1 MINNKK
7 SPSNKLEGNEFDSA
21 ELPPS
26 TDPRWQLWGP
36 YMSQREWGTVRET
49 GGLDGSNW
57 AEFPYEQAAS
67 VPYRYCEDG
76 IFGVCDRD
84 CRVCHS
90 YAFWNYRDDHLKER
104 FYGLTNS
111 QGAHGEDVKE
121 VYSYKAADPQY
132 KYIGADFLYPQTE
145 YPYRHLHQMERL
157 EGAADVSAMNSVR
170 SAAVSLTD
178 FNNWY
183 SEQRYFEME
192 FEMCKLT
199 PERLYLQLSIT
210 NCSALPARLVAM
222 PMLFLRNT
230 WSPGQTGDD
239 FNVEKV
245 IQAKDNCLIVCFKD
259 HNKEFHLGY
268 YFDSEAG
275 VPEIL
280 LTDNVNSPA
289 SKDASAHSPSKDAF
303 HRYITRGD
311 SSGLIA
317 NLGSLPASKA
327 GICYRLNLAPKQQ
340 IKLRCFLMS
349 QRSGESAML
358 NWKGLTSSMEMVRLQ
373 NNVDTYQSL
382 PGSLVPAEQDIL
394 NAAYTNLL
402 WNRQY
407 YPLDQMPHLWR
418 VLSSGAGTLPNRL
431 VTVPDK
437 WEQPYLA
444 AWDTAVHCLC
454 LSCFD
459 RRQAIDEMML
469 LMALI
474 REDGSMYADEYRP
487 EGVTPPL
494 SVLAAVDLYSKCNP
508 DEQESM
514 APLIYDRLHRHLD
527 WWLQRRD
534 ARGVALI
541 DGGICGVDYVSL
553 FPRELVETG
562 EGLIWA
568 LFFELS
574 LAIYSTCPGDSALR
588 STIEINLPKLIESLG
603 RLCALFVRCV
613 VQENGLYHPYWL
625 DVGFWSEVSGGSSS
639 NLSRN
644 NKQQQQETQRRP
656 SSIQSESIES
666 NASIDGSCVSFSGVV
681 ERFTGSSSGL
691 LTSSTVYSGD
701 SREETVN
708 RCPWL
713 HAYCYLPI
721 ICCCSLP
728 NVRLDGG
735 DTIEDLLA
743 RAFNNGSSD
752 WETRAPYVFTDAGH
766 SRLFV
771 SVINSIQLSELLEQ
785 VLSEV
790 QFLSQYGIRTMS
802 MLHTCDTASVRLSM
816 GRRESSTNSSLSEP
830 EVKQQKL
837 ASYTLSQEFC
847 PGASVSSSYGG
858 NTNWYGGINLPYN
871 YLLLEAM
878 HRWSTVLDKK
888 FDLIE
893 YPSYS
898 GRYKLI
904 NEIVQEL
911 ASRNAALFLPNSSGV
926 IPSTGLEARCGLQF
940 YETFDGDTGRGH
952 GAAHKG
958 GWSAIIVRILMLMH
972 GID

>member
-1 MINNKK
+1 RSSDLKGFSNLVVLARQQVVHRSALLTSTTRLFSSEAAKVLAVAGKAVSDRCTDLTILIGLKG
-7 SPSNKLEGNEFDSA
+7 SGGTGNKLEGNEFDSA

-36 YMSQREWGTVRET
+36 YMSQREWGTRAVRHYARRT
-49 GGLDGSNW
+49 AFSACAIAAT
-57 AEFPYEQAAS
+57 AESATPTTPS
-67 VPYRYCEDG
+67 G
-76 IFGVCDRD
+76 
-84 CRVCHS
+84 
-90 YAFWNYRDDHLKER
+90 NYRDDHLKER
-104 FYGLTNS
+104 FSTLTNS
-111 QGAHGEDVKE
+111 QGAQREDVKE
-121 VYSYKAADPQY
+121 VYSYKAAEIRSTTLPAM
-132 KYIGADFLYPQTE
+132 GAGCY
-145 YPYRHLHQMERL
+145 
-157 EGAADVSAMNSVR
+157 AD
-170 SAAVSLTD
+170 AVS
-178 FNNWY
+178 
-183 SEQRYFEME
+183 Q
-192 FEMCKLT
+192 KH
-199 PERLYLQLSIT
+199 
-210 NCSALPARLVAM
+210 LVAW
-222 PMLFLRNT
+222 PNRR
-230 WSPGQTGDD
+230 DD
-239 FNVEKV
+239 FNVEKTT
-245 IQAKDNCLIVCFKD
+245 
-259 HNKEFHLGY
+259 KEFHLGY

-317 NLGSLPASKA
+317 NLGSLPA
-327 GICYRLNLAPKQQ
+327 QQ
-340 IKLRCFLMS
+340 GRHLLSVKSGAEATS
-349 QRSGESAML
+349 QAAMLSNVPSDRGESATL

-407 YPLDQMPHLWR
+407 YPWTRCSP
-418 VLSSGAGTLPNRL
+418 
-431 VTVPDK
+431 
-437 WEQPYLA
+437 
-444 AWDTAVHCLC
+444 
-454 LSCFD
+454 
-459 RRQAIDEMML
+459 
-469 LMALI
+469 
-474 REDGSMYADEYRP
+474 
-487 EGVTPPL
+487 
-494 SVLAAVDLYSKCNP
+494 CNP

-568 LFFELS
+568 LFFAMAS
-574 LAIYSTCPGDSALR
+574 LMIFFVLEDFALC
-588 STIEINLPKLIESLG
+588 
-603 RLCALFVRCV
+603 LCAVLSKRMDS
-613 VQENGLYHPYWL
+613 NHPYWL

-666 NASIDGSCVSFSGVV
+666 NASIDGSCVSFSMEVT
-681 ERFTGSSSGL
+681 R
-691 LTSSTVYSGD
+691 
-701 SREETVN
+701 
-708 RCPWL
+708 
-713 HAYCYLPI
+713 
-721 ICCCSLP
+721 
-728 NVRLDGG
+728 
-735 DTIEDLLA
+735 IEDLLA

-785 VLSEV
+785 VLK
-790 QFLSQYGIRTMS
+790 
-802 MLHTCDTASVRLSM
+802 
-816 GRRESSTNSSLSEP
+816 P

-858 NTNWYGGINLPYN
+858 NTNWY
-871 YLLLEAM
+871 
-878 HRWSTVLDKK
+878 
-888 FDLIE
+888 
-893 YPSYS
+893 
-898 GRYKLI
+898 
-904 NEIVQEL
+904 
-911 ASRNAALFLPNSSGV
+911 
-926 IPSTGLEARCGLQF
+926 
-940 YETFDGDTGRGH
+940 
-952 GAAHKG
+952 
-958 GWSAIIVRILMLMH
+958 
-972 GID
+972 